1 MISKQP
7 KVFPGHKML
16 PIPMFASGLRET
28 VVWLSNALNAF
39 AVAENLYICWRVR
52 LLRPQDDRWGMFGKR
67 RNSLISASLGST
79 AETVTHPF
87 SPQIRHMHP
96 INSYQPC
103 TRKSMH
109 KIQHNHRE
117 EPGCLL
123 KWEAIKNVWG
133 VREKKVPRENVLE
146 PQQTITNNRIIG
158 TISRNHILL
167 SKRYHSGDELSDSLA
182 LHKGFAVSCQKQ
194 ESDVLWIFW
203 MIFSEI

>member
-1 MISKQP
+1 
-7 KVFPGHKML
+7 
-16 PIPMFASGLRET
+16 MFASGLRET
-28 VVWLSNALNAF
+28 VVWLSNALSAF
-39 AVAENLYICWRVR
+39 AIAENLYICWRVR

-109 KIQHNHRE
+109 KIQHNHQE

-133 VREKKVPRENVLE
+133 VREKK
-146 PQQTITNNRIIG
+146 
-158 TISRNHILL
+158 S
-167 SKRYHSGDELSDSLA
+167 SKRECTRTTTDN
-182 LHKGFAVSCQKQ
+182 HKQSHYWNHFWKPHPSFKAVSFRGRA
-194 ESDVLWIFW
+194 LWLVSSAQRFCGI
-203 MIFSEI
+203 MSETRVGRVVDL

>member
-1 MISKQP
+1 
-7 KVFPGHKML
+7 
-16 PIPMFASGLRET
+16 
-28 VVWLSNALNAF
+28 
-39 AVAENLYICWRVR
+39 
-52 LLRPQDDRWGMFGKR
+52 MFGKR

-109 KIQHNHRE
+109 KIQHSHWE
-117 EPGCLL
+117 EPGWLLL

-158 TISRNHILL
+158 TISGNHILL
-167 SKRYHSGDELSDSLA
+167 SKRYHSGDERSDSLA
-182 LHKGFAVSCQKQ
+182 LHKGFAVSCQKR
-194 ESDVLWIFW
+194 ESDVLWIFYIQLFARPARDNRFNSDAW
-203 MIFSEI
+203 FWTPLFIC